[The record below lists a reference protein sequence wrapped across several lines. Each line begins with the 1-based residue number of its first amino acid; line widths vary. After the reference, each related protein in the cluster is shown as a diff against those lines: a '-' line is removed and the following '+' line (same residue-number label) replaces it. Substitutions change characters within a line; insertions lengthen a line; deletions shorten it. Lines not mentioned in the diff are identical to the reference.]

1 MRNRHD
7 IYWRGL
13 SAVHHSKTFSFSMKI
28 YKSNF
33 PQLHNVSKCF
43 NFRAKNEHFLQLHST
58 VVVDYSVPDGY
69 HTVSKVIFLS
79 KNWILTEFHK
89 DSKMY
94 QESELLGQRSRFLTD
109 LGAKIQIHLEFF
121 TAKNSQFDTKVAND
135 NFSSFSRI
143 CIFWTKNVLLT
154 HCGWVVKLYNC

>member
-1 MRNRHD
+1 M
-7 IYWRGL
+7 
-13 SAVHHSKTFSFSMKI
+13 HHSKTFSFSMKI

-109 LGAKIQIHLEFF
+109 LGSKIQIHLEFF
-121 TAKNSQFDTKVAND
+121 TAKNSQFWHKSSKWQFFKLFKNLYFLDKKCTFDTLWMG
-135 NFSSFSRI
+135 SE
-143 CIFWTKNVLLT
+143 TL
-154 HCGWVVKLYNC
+154 